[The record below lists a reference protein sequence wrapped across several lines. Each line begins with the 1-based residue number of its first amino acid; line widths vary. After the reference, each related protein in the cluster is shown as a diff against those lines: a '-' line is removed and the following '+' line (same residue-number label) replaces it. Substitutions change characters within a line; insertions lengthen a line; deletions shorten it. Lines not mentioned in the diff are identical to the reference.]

1 MQTFPKDGERR
12 RVAWRS
18 RAAALTGL
26 IAAAACTRD
35 PAGGAVPAGERSE
48 GFSIASPETAGRFAL
63 TDAKLSS
70 YLAYQ
75 HRMLQLYASRL
86 DGGGSDAGGS
96 LSKLAEAEEDAR
108 KKSGLS
114 SHELSAIEQMVR
126 AVIGK
131 RVYGAT
137 PPSDDSL
144 ERMKALHSK
153 LSGER
158 REEVGRSIADLE
170 KSREEFAR
178 LTEERR
184 QYGDANV
191 DLLLAREAELTRS
204 FKEAMATFVPR
215 PTR

>member
-1 MQTFPKDGERR
+1 MQTFPKDGERG

-48 GFSIASPETAGRFAL
+48 GSSIASPEIAGRFAL

-114 SHELSAIEQMVR
+114 RHELSAIEQMVR

-170 KSREEFAR
+170 KTREEFAR

>member
-1 MQTFPKDGERR
+1 MG
-12 RVAWRS
+12 
-18 RAAALTGL
+18 AAALTGL
-26 IAAAACTRD
+26 IAAAGCTRD
-35 PAGGAVPAGERSE
+35 PAGGAVPAAGERSE
-48 GFSIASPETAGRFAL
+48 GFSIASPESAGRFAL

-75 HRMLQLYASRL
+75 HQMLQLYASRL
-86 DGGGSDAGGS
+86 DGGADAGGS
-96 LSKLAEAEEDAR
+96 LSKLAEAEEDAW

-114 SHELSAIEQMVR
+114 RHELSAIEQMVR
-126 AVIGK
+126 GVIGK

-215 PTR
+215 PKR

>member
-1 MQTFPKDGERR
+1 MQTFCKNGARR
-12 RVAWRS
+12 ILGWKA
-18 RAAALTGL
+18 RAAALAGWMAL
-26 IAAAACTRD
+26 AACTRD
-35 PAGGAVPAGERSE
+35 PVGGAVPPGERSE
-48 GFSIASPETAGRFAL
+48 GFSMASKEDAGRFQL
-63 TDAKLSS
+63 TDPKLSS

-75 HRMLQLYASRL
+75 QRMLQLYASRL
-86 DGGGSDAGGS
+86 DGGSRDAGGS
-96 LSKLAEAEEDAR
+96 LSKLAEAEEEAR
-108 KKSGLS
+108 KKSGLER
-114 SHELSAIEQMVR
+114 HELSAIEQMVR

-170 KSREEFAR
+170 KSREQFAR

-204 FKEAMATFVPR
+204 FKETMATFVPR

>member
-1 MQTFPKDGERR
+1 MVFWTC
-12 RVAWRS
+12 
-18 RAAALTGL
+18 AAALVGL
-26 IAAAACTRD
+26 IAAACTRE
-35 PAGGAVPAGERSE
+35 PASGPPPAGERSE
-48 GFSIASPETAGRFAL
+48 GLSTASRETTGRVAL
-63 TDAKLSS
+63 TEEKLSS
-70 YLAYQ
+70 YLSYQ
-75 HRMLQLYASRL
+75 HRMLRLYAARL
-86 DGGGSDAGGS
+86 DGGGGDAGA

-108 KKSGLS
+108 HKSGLS
-114 SHELSAIEQMVR
+114 RHELSAIEQMVR

-184 QYGDANV
+184 QFGDSNV
-191 DLLLAREAELTRS
+191 DLLLAHEAELTRS
-204 FKEAMATFVPR
+204 FKEAMATFVPGPAR
-215 PTR
+215 